1 MAKASLISLEVN
13 QLKYAFLM
21 LKDVKNGY
29 QRAVRSA
36 IDTTLTE
43 ARSTFY
49 DAINKNYALEKTKS
63 REKEAIYVQ
72 RTEQQSLYGFLR
84 YSSRTLPLI
93 NFKTSPNTVRTKGEM
108 RKTISTEVRR
118 GNKTKWRH
126 SFIAKMKSGHV
137 VIFERVGKVRY
148 PITQL
153 MANTSILQMIETML
167 GRDPELRSRIQLI
180 SERKLN
186 QKINELLLQA
196 SK

>member
-49 DAINKNYALEKTKS
+49 DAIKKNYALEKTKS

-72 RTEQQSLYGFLR
+72 STRPNALYGYLR
-84 YSSRTLPLI
+84 YSYRALPLI
-93 NFKTSPNTVRTKGEM
+93 NFKTRPNTIRAMGEVRKA
-108 RKTISTEVRR
+108 ISTEVRR

-137 VIFERVGKVRY
+137 GIFERVGKARY